1 MFTVSKKNFYLL
13 SIKIFFLIQLKLFPF
28 VRKIKNIFAR
38 GHKIFFV
45 YVVKIYRSVYFKK
58 TPKKGF
64 SGLSRAPYRA
74 ILFSFS
80 NKNSKTT
87 KTIAVREDCA
97 GMKPRINIIHILSDA
112 ILYHLSVLLI
122 SIYAWFHLGISFL
135 EPPWR
140 GKKFFARSNARSNFP
155 LPGSPG
161 DNPIFW
167 GPHTPV

>member
-1 MFTVSKKNFYLL
+1 
-13 SIKIFFLIQLKLFPF
+13 LIQLKIFPF

-74 ILFSFS
+74 ILFSIS
-80 NKNSKTT
+80 NKISKTT

-97 GMKPRINIIHILSDA
+97 GNGQPHDKTLNHLNILIYVFIAFFLS
-112 ILYHLSVLLI
+112 YFMFSCVLLVWSRRGVVKNPSRDPTRARI
-122 SIYAWFHLGISFL
+122 FHF
-135 EPPWR
+135 PAAR
-140 GKKFFARSNARSNFP
+140 GQP
-155 LPGSPG
+155 
-161 DNPIFW
+161 DFW

>member
-1 MFTVSKKNFYLL
+1 M
-13 SIKIFFLIQLKLFPF
+13 
-28 VRKIKNIFAR
+28 RKIKNIFAR

-97 GMKPRINIIHILSDA
+97 GDEQKKRHRSLPFQFISEMF
-112 ILYHLSVLLI
+112 VL
-122 SIYAWFHLGISFL
+122 SFL
-135 EPPWR
+135 FFCSSYVWCFGFWSRR
-140 GKKFFARSNARSNFP
+140 GVVKNPSRDPTRARIFHFPAARGTTRFFGA
-155 LPGSPG
+155 
-161 DNPIFW
+161 
-167 GPHTPV
+167 HTPLYSFFNNLETCQKVSLLGTQILNRS